1 MTKQTTRQKHDKQR
15 AEKRKHEHE
24 TEEMTE
30 HAARKR
36 RAHVEETIAIIVML
50 TFVPFMV
57 FGAIFWPGTT
67 GSEGGNGGTGLQ
79 NGTYTATYLGSRPAT
94 GTQTALANLDVNGNS
109 VFVTESD
116 LSGNAAANSIAF
128 FQGYKGE
135 PIQITVKNGFISW
148 WAPVSAPK

>member
-1 MTKQTTRQKHDKQR
+1 MVAPDCRT
-15 AEKRKHEHE
+15 
-24 TEEMTE
+24 
-30 HAARKR
+30 
-36 RAHVEETIAIIVML
+36 
-50 TFVPFMV
+50 VPT
-57 FGAIFWPGTT
+57 P
-67 GSEGGNGGTGLQ
+67 
-79 NGTYTATYLGSRPAT
+79 YLGSRPAT

-116 LSGNAAANSIAF
+116 LSGNAAHNSTAF